1 MVAVSALSVLF
12 ALLAVGRLEVSVT
25 FGKTPPTRTPTG
37 QPVEERGRDVR
48 TDTSRELVANLTQ
61 IVPAARKEASP
72 RMRMQGMIERV
83 ESKEL
88 GNSTELAVDEIKKWS
103 GYRLG
108 DIMRYWREA
117 FFLLDESEVVNP
129 TVCRRWP
136 SSFGCLFLNIS
147 TSRVPST
154 TKRDREKYK
163 DRKKREKLFTDI
175 LGETLRG
182 QGKDIRR
189 QTRWLC
195 T

>member
-72 RMRMQGMIERV
+72 RMRMQGMIE
-83 ESKEL
+83 SKEL
-88 GNSTELAVDEIKKWS
+88 GNSTELAVDGIKKWS

-108 DIMRYWREA
+108 DIMRHWREA
-117 FFLLDESEVVNP
+117 FLSWRGTGPFQPSRVVNVDNP
-129 TVCRRWP
+129 GVSQKW
-136 SSFGCLFLNIS
+136 SASLAASF
-147 TSRVPST
+147 
-154 TKRDREKYK
+154 
-163 DRKKREKLFTDI
+163 
-175 LGETLRG
+175 
-182 QGKDIRR
+182 
-189 QTRWLC
+189 
-195 T
+195 